1 MADDDRSR
9 RIGELQDEIK
19 VRDRRIE
26 DLRREVDELREL
38 NHRMAEHAEDYNN
51 VIERWKEAFGMVQTE
66 SGGWTWEPFWNEWQQ
81 TIDNHSKLVRQWNSN
96 VPLINRAINAIGNVG
111 RPLAASEA
119 QCATVLKLHKGGR
132 SLRWIAEETSLSFST
147 VRTIVGKAN
156 GTDRTTKLH
165 RARIDISGQMAS
177 WKRRRRTGDAL
188 PRRAQAV
195 VEEGHKLIKEA
206 KGLGRGLR

>member
-1 MADDDRSR
+1 MAMAK

-19 VRDRRIE
+19 HRDRRIE
-26 DLRREVDELREL
+26 ELRREVDELRDL
-38 NHRMAEHAEDYNN
+38 NHRMAEHAEDYCN
-51 VIERWKEAFGMVQTE
+51 VIEGWKETFGMEQTE
-66 SGGWTWEPFWNEWQQ
+66 SGGWTWAPFWREV
-81 TIDNHSKLVRQWNSN
+81 DEKMEGYSKLVRQWNSN

-119 QCATVLKLHKGGR
+119 QCATVLKLHKAGR
-132 SLRWIAEETSLSFST
+132 SLRWIAEETSLGFST
-147 VRTIVGKAN
+147 VRTIVGKAD

-165 RARIDISGQMAS
+165 RARIDISDQMVS

-195 VEEGHKLIKEA
+195 VEEGQKLIKEA
-206 KGLGRGLR
+206 KGLGRGL